1 MLTAQIEGR
10 DIDGTANSD
19 AIAKRL
25 AALTAIATSP
35 KVNRFAS
42 LRKYSS
48 VTSMTPGQL
57 PLLPAIPDVS

>member
-10 DIDGTANSD
+10 GIVGIANSD

-42 LRKYSS
+42 LRKYASAS
-48 VTSMTPGQL
+48 
-57 PLLPAIPDVS
+57 